1 LLAKYLTKE
10 IWMKLKTKRSKT
22 GFTFKE
28 AIYSG
33 CKYTDSKI
41 GVIAGSHD
49 SYYKFALLFD
59 KIIEEYHGHKPEA
72 K

>member
-10 IWMKLKTKRSKT
+10 VWLKLKTKRCKS

-28 AIYSG
+28 AIFSG
-33 CKYTDSKI
+33 CKHTDSQI

-49 SYYKFALLFD
+49 SYTKFAPLFD
-59 KIIEEYHGHKPEA
+59 KIIEDYHGHKPEA